1 MNLVRLD
8 SVGSIF
14 DISDNQV
21 YPQLVDGL
29 PDLRMG
35 VDMYDVDTEWI
46 SSLSDEDKGK
56 ILKQKAEYYSNQ
68 YAKAYKEYL
77 KTLETEE
84 LKDWVESKSNYTM
97 NSSDDRE
104 ILIDD
109 IVYDET
115 LELKYAI
122 SDYNLTDKQIK
133 VYKFDE
139 LDKQTKEK
147 VIENYRYINVEDT
160 FWYDCIKE
168 EFDELGLEIKEFNLD
183 RGNYA
188 KIYIDNLEET
198 SKNIIEEFGD
208 SVLIK
213 QTAKNYI
220 NEYEKIQA
228 NFKEDEDIER
238 ELEILDEQYEKEY
251 SEDILSYLRS
261 SYDWEISDEA
271 ITETIEANDY
281 DFTTDGKIY
290 R

>member
-1 MNLVRLD
+1 M
-8 SVGSIF
+8 
-14 DISDNQV
+14 
-21 YPQLVDGL
+21 
-29 PDLRMG
+29 
-35 VDMYDVDTEWI
+35 
-46 SSLSDEDKGK
+46 
-56 ILKQKAEYYSNQ
+56 
-68 YAKAYKEYL
+68 
-77 KTLETEE
+77 KTIE
-84 LKDWVESKSNYTM
+84 
-97 NSSDDRE
+97 
-104 ILIDD
+104 
-109 IVYDET
+109 
-115 LELKYAI
+115 
-122 SDYNLTDKQIK
+122 IK
-133 VYKFDE
+133 VYRFEE

-147 VIENYRYINVEDT
+147 VIENYRYINVDNT

-168 EFDELGLEIKEFNLD
+168 EFNSLGLEIKEFDLD

-188 KIYIDNLEET
+188 KIYIDNFEDT
-198 SKNIIEEFGD
+198 SNYIIKEFGD

-238 ELEILDEQYEKEY
+238 EVELLDEQYEKEY

-290 R
+290 

>member
-68 YAKAYKEYL
+68 YEQAYKEYL
-77 KTLETEE
+77 KTLETKE
-84 LKDWVESKSNYTM
+84 LKDWVESKSNYTI

-109 IVYDET
+109 IVYDKT

-133 VYKFDE
+133 
-139 LDKQTKEK
+139 DK
-147 VIENYRYINVEDT
+147 IE
-160 FWYDCIKE
+160 
-168 EFDELGLEIKEFNLD
+168 
-183 RGNYA
+183 
-188 KIYIDNLEET
+188 
-198 SKNIIEEFGD
+198 S
-208 SVLIK
+208 IK
-213 QTAKNYI
+213 QQLN
-220 NEYEKIQA
+220 N
-228 NFKEDEDIER
+228 
-238 ELEILDEQYEKEY
+238 
-251 SEDILSYLRS
+251 
-261 SYDWEISDEA
+261 
-271 ITETIEANDY
+271 
-281 DFTTDGKIY
+281 
-290 R
+290 